1 VLSQQNI
8 SLQAARSRIQDAD
21 YAAEASQLARAQ
33 ILEQSQTAALKM
45 ANQVPQTVLEL
56 LKG

>member
-1 VLSQQNI
+1 VLSQQSI
-8 SLQAARSRIQDAD
+8 SLQTARSRIQDAD

-33 ILEQSQTAALKM
+33 ILEQSQNAALKM

-56 LKG
+56 LKM